1 MTSFKRTFLKQS
13 LTLAGVSLA
22 AVIGMGVAS
31 AQSALDDVM
40 KAKEIKIG
48 VPTDFPPYGFVGTDL
63 KPQGLDIDMGLY
75 IAQKLGVKAELV
87 AVTSA
92 NRIPYLQT
100 KKADIVI
107 STLGK
112 NAEREKVI
120 DFTAAYSPF
129 FQAVFAAKNVNIK
142 SFADLAGK
150 SVGVTRG
157 AIEDQELTKLAP
169 GGADIKRFEDNNATV
184 SSFVAGQVQAVATG
198 ASVAGN
204 MMAKNPQLNTEY
216 KLLLKDSP
224 NFIGVGKGEDK
235 LRLKVN
241 EIIAE
246 AKKSGD
252 LDKMAN
258 KWLGR
263 PAGDLPQ

>member
-1 MTSFKRTFLKQS
+1 MKSTKRLFLATAVALGAFAS
-13 LTLAGVSLA
+13 LGA
-22 AVIGMGVAS
+22 AQ
-31 AQSALDDVM
+31 AQTALDGVM
-40 KAKEIKIG
+40 KAKTIKIAI
-48 VPTDFPPYGFVGTDL
+48 PTDFPPYGFVGTDL
-63 KPQGLDIDMGLY
+63 QPQGLDIDTAKL
-75 IAQKLGVKAELV
+75 IASKLGVKLELV
-87 AVTSA
+87 PVTSA

-100 KKADIVI
+100 KKADLVI

-129 FQAVFAAKNVNIK
+129 FQAVFASKSLAVT

-150 SVGVTRG
+150 SIGVTRG

-169 GGADIKRFEDNNATV
+169 PTADVKRFEDNNATV
-184 SSFVAGQVQAVATG
+184 SAFVSGQTQLIATG

-204 MMAKNPQLNTEY
+204 MMARNPQLGAEY

-224 NFIGVGKGEDK
+224 NFIGVAKGEDA

-241 EIIAE
+241 DIIIA
-246 AKKSGD
+246 AKKSGEID
-252 LDKMAN
+252 ALAK

-263 PAGDLPQ
+263 PAGTLPE

>member
-1 MTSFKRTFLKQS
+1 MRSIQRRLFTQFAMALSA
-13 LTLAGVSLA
+13 TLAFA
-22 AVIGMGVAS
+22 TTAT
-31 AQSALDDVM
+31 AQNALDDVM
-40 KAKEIKIG
+40 KAKKITIAI
-48 VPTDFPPYGFVGTDL
+48 PTDFPPYGFVGTDL
-63 KPQGLDIDMGLY
+63 KPQGLDIDMANY
-75 IAQKLGVKAELV
+75 IAAKLGVAIEL
-87 AVTSA
+87 APVTSA

-100 KKADIVI
+100 KKADLVI

-112 NAEREKVI
+112 NAERLAVI

-129 FQAVFAAKNVNIK
+129 FQAVFAAKSLNIK
-142 SFADLAGK
+142 SFADLSGK
-150 SVGVTRG
+150 SIGVTRG

-169 GGADIKRFEDNNATV
+169 AGADIKRFEDNNATV
-184 SSFVAGQVQAVATG
+184 SSFVSGQVQLVATG

-204 MMAKNPQLNTEY
+204 MMAKNPQLGTEY

-246 AKKSGD
+246 GKKSGD
-252 LDKMAN
+252 IDKMAN

-263 PAGDLPQ
+263 PAGDLPN

>member
-1 MTSFKRTFLKQS
+1 MMNRRPFL
-13 LTLAGVSLA
+13 SLA
-22 AVIGMGVAS
+22 VLTVAFAAPWTVH

-40 KAKEIKIG
+40 ARKVINIA

-63 KPQGLDIDMGLY
+63 KPQGLDVDMANY
-75 IAQKLGVKAELV
+75 IGAKLGVKVELV
-87 AVTSA
+87 PVTSA

-100 KKADIVI
+100 KKADLVI

-120 DFTAAYSPF
+120 DFTSAYSPF
-129 FQAVFAAKNVNIK
+129 FQAVFAAKGLAVK
-142 SFADLAGK
+142 GPADLAGK

-157 AIEDQELTKLAP
+157 AIEDLELTKIAP
-169 GGADIKRFEDNNATV
+169 ATADIKRFEDNNATV
-184 SSFVAGQVQAVATG
+184 SAFVSGQVQILATG

-204 MMAKNPQLNTEY
+204 MMARNAKLDAEY
-216 KLLLKDSP
+216 KFVLKDSP

-235 LRLKVN
+235 LRAKVSD
-241 EIIAE
+241 IIAA
-246 AKKSGD
+246 AKAAGD
-252 LDKMAN
+252 LDKMAQ

-263 PAGDLPQ
+263 PAGELPN